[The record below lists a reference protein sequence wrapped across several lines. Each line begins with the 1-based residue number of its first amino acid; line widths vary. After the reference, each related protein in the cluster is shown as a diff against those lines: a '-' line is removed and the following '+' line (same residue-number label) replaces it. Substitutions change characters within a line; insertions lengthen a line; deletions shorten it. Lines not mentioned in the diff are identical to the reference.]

1 MELPMPMGLRFT
13 ILHRAFRR
21 QMDEYVRESDLTGV
35 QFSVLGAL
43 DRLEHTGGE
52 VSQRMLEEAT
62 RATHPTMTELLKK
75 LEAKGFITC
84 RASES
89 DRRCKVVTSTERAQE
104 LHQQLDELDARA
116 FTVLTQGLSGEEV
129 ASLTRITDVMLENVR
144 KLYGAR
150 EIVPCGKECVE
161 K

>member
-1 MELPMPMGLRFT
+1 MEVSMPMGLRFT

-43 DRLEHTGGE
+43 GRLEHTGSE
-52 VSQRMLEEAT
+52 VTQRRLEEAT
-62 RATHPTMTELLKK
+62 RTTHPTMTELLKK
-75 LEAKGFITC
+75 LEAKGFVTC
-84 RASES
+84 RTSES
-89 DRRCKVVTSTERAQE
+89 DRRCKVVSSAEKAQR

-116 FTVLTQGLSGEEV
+116 FAVLTQGLREEEV

-150 EIVPCGKECVE
+150 EIVPCGKECEE